1 MANHKTN
8 GSCVS
13 PAATQAYRAL
23 MFAAERIGRANYQAG
38 LYRVRR
44 DRRGRVTTGYSITET
59 HQRVINTSSQVCGGR
74 ITPEE
79 AMAVLH
85 EYDVLKERLA
95 DKPKR
100 RSR

>member
-1 MANHKTN
+1 
-8 GSCVS
+8 
-13 PAATQAYRAL
+13 
-23 MFAAERIGRANYQAG
+23 MFAAERIGRANYAQG

-44 DRRGRVTTGYSITET
+44 NRRGRVTTGYSITDA
-59 HQRVINTSSQVCGGR
+59 HRRVIDTSSQVCGGR

-79 AMAVLH
+79 AMAVLW
-85 EYDVLKERLA
+85 EYDVTRERLA